1 MEAEGV
7 SPVQGPGWQVE
18 HRYRAVMEVLDG
30 SPVSEVAV
38 RYGVSRQSV
47 YSWRDR
53 YAAGGIDGLRDGS
66 RRPRTSP
73 SRLPAETEA
82 LVCELRRAHPRWGA
96 RRIAFEVAQRGADR
110 APSRATVHR
119 VLERNGMVVPQAQR
133 HKRKYKRWQRET
145 PMALWQLDLVGG
157 IYLADGRECKLL
169 SGIDDHSRFVVCAA
183 VLAVPSGRAVADA
196 FTAAM
201 RTYGVPSEVLTDN
214 GKQFTG
220 RFTKP
225 RPAEVL
231 FERVCREHGITAKLT
246 GPYSPTTTGK
256 VERWHRTL
264 RRELLDAAGPFA
276 DLPSAQAAITAWV
289 HAYNHSPAAPVPGHG
304 HARQPVPSR
313 RLPGPGARCRGPAA
327 RGTRGG
333 RRAGPAPGPVAVRRR
348 GRVRDGDLA
357 RRRAQRA
364 ARVQRLKMG
373 PALAGQAARV
383 WADEVTVHVSIGGQ
397 LVKTVPSS
405 LDAEDLAELR
415 MRGAAPAGPPPA
427 LPAPARADA
436 LPAGTVIEV
445 DRAVDANGIADLAG
459 HKVKVGAE
467 LARSKVT
474 LRLDGHLIHVI
485 AGGVLAKTLPSPV
498 PAGDRAR
505 LRGARI
511 AGTPLPAPA
520 PGPVS
525 VQRKVPRDGVIMVTR
540 QRLRVGATYAGKI
553 VTVHVEDT
561 HFRVTCDG
569 TEVSL
574 HPRNEQRPVNRWKAK
589 IHAPK
594 PEALSSM
601 S

>member
-1 MEAEGV
+1 VA
-7 SPVQGPGWQVE
+7 
-18 HRYRAVMEVLDG
+18 EVLDG
-30 SPVSEVAV
+30 APVSEVAV

-47 YSWRDR
+47 YSWRHR
-53 YAAGGIDGLRDGS
+53 YAAGGIDGLRDAS
-66 RRPRTSP
+66 KRPRTSP
-73 SRLPAETEA
+73 SRLPAEVEA

-96 RRIAFEVAQRGADR
+96 RRIAFEVAQRGMSR
-110 APSRATVHR
+110 VPSRATVHR

-157 IYLADGRECKLL
+157 IYLADGRECKML
-169 SGIDDHSRFVVCAA
+169 SGIDDHSRFVVCAT
-183 VLAVPSGRAVADA
+183 VLAVPSGKAVADA
-196 FTAAM
+196 FTTAM
-201 RTYGVPSEVLTDN
+201 KTYGVPSEVLTDN

-264 RRELLDAAGPFA
+264 RRELLDESGPFA
-276 DLPSAQAAITAWV
+276 DLPSAQAAVTAWV
-289 HAYNHSPAAPVPGHG
+289 HAYNHARPHQALDMGTPASLFRPGVSPEREPAAAPRPAPAAAGAGPVPRLVLSPSGGAVEFETVISPAGVLS
-304 HARQPVPSR
+304 V
-313 RLPGPGARCRGPAA
+313 LP
-327 RGTRGG
+327 
-333 RRAGPAPGPVAVRRR
+333 
-348 GRVRDGDLA
+348 
-357 RRRAQRA
+357 
-364 ARVQRLKMG
+364 RVQRLKMG
-373 PALAGQAARV
+373 QALAGQVARV
-383 WADEVTVHVSIGGQ
+383 WADEATVHVTIGGQ
-397 LVKTVPSS
+397 LAKTVPST
-405 LDAEDLAELR
+405 LDVEDLAELR

-427 LPAPARADA
+427 MPAPARADLA
-436 LPAGTVIEV
+436 AGTVIEL
-445 DRAVDANGIADLAG
+445 DRALDADGIADLAG

-474 LRLDGHLIHVI
+474 LRLDGHLLHVI
-485 AGGVLAKTLPSPV
+485 RDGVLAKTLPSPV
-498 PAGDRAR
+498 LAGERAS

-569 TEVSL
+569 AEVSL
-574 HPRNEQRPVNRWKAK
+574 HPRNEQRPVNRWRAK
-589 IHAPK
+589 IHTPK
-594 PEALSSM
+594 EAAKSSM